1 MASARGSRACWLVGC
16 PCVGGAAP
24 SCRDEDA
31 RHRRR
36 EDEARRGFLERLSA
50 QHVQVIA
57 VAPEYFRVLEAST
70 TAGRTFTS
78 DDRATSSRVA
88 VVNQAFVEKFLP
100 DAQPIGARVR
110 VAAPRQPRELRQVI
124 GVVSNILE
132 GDAIRQQ
139 FKPVLYVPF
148 AQSPVPLVHVL
159 ARARVS
165 TDQVARALRAD
176 IERLDSDI
184 AIEALMTLKAS
195 FAFDGDYMDLDHMEL
210 GKGAAAAPTFAVV
223 ALVLAAIGL
232 YAVIAHS
239 VSQRT
244 QEIGVRIA
252 IGAAARDIRALVF
265 RDGMTL
271 VALGIVAGL
280 AASLASN
287 RLLQSQL
294 VGVSPFDPVTIIGAL
309 LLLTIVALMACG
321 VPARRAIRVNTV
333 VALRQE

>member
-1 MASARGSRACWLVGC
+1 
-16 PCVGGAAP
+16 
-24 SCRDEDA
+24 
-31 RHRRR
+31 
-36 EDEARRGFLERLSA
+36 
-50 QHVQVIA
+50 
-57 VAPEYFRVLEAST
+57 
-70 TAGRTFTS
+70 
-78 DDRATSSRVA
+78 
-88 VVNQAFVEKFLP
+88 
-100 DAQPIGARVR
+100 
-110 VAAPRQPRELRQVI
+110 
-124 GVVSNILE
+124 
-132 GDAIRQQ
+132 
-139 FKPVLYVPF
+139 
-148 AQSPVPLVHVL
+148 
-159 ARARVS
+159 
-165 TDQVARALRAD
+165 
-176 IERLDSDI
+176 
-184 AIEALMTLKAS
+184 MTLKAS

-210 GKGAAAAPTFAVV
+210 GKGAAAAPIFAVV

-265 RDGMTL
+265 RGGMTP

-280 AASLASN
+280 AAALASN

-321 VPARRAIRVNTV
+321 VPARRAIRVNPV

>member
-1 MASARGSRACWLVGC
+1 MIQRGQI
-16 PCVGGAAP
+16 
-24 SCRDEDA
+24 
-31 RHRRR
+31 
-36 EDEARRGFLERLSA
+36 LSFD
-50 QHVQVIA
+50 QSVCIVVI
-57 VAPEYFRVLEAST
+57 VDFI
-70 TAGRTFTS
+70 GRTT
-78 DDRATSSRVA
+78 
-88 VVNQAFVEKFLP
+88 
-100 DAQPIGARVR
+100 
-110 VAAPRQPRELRQVI
+110 
-124 GVVSNILE
+124 
-132 GDAIRQQ
+132 
-139 FKPVLYVPF
+139 
-148 AQSPVPLVHVL
+148 
-159 ARARVS
+159 
-165 TDQVARALRAD
+165 
-176 IERLDSDI
+176 
-184 AIEALMTLKAS
+184 
-195 FAFDGDYMDLDHMEL
+195 FDGDYMDLDHMEL

-252 IGAAARDIRALVF
+252 IGAAARDSRALVF

-321 VPARRAIRVNTV
+321 VPARRAIRVNPV